1 MYITF
6 FKHGKNRIEINN
18 NVKDFNV
25 CIYGAGSLGNLTL
38 DFLNQF
44 KKDVNILCFFDDN
57 KNLHGQIIK
66 GIKINPINNVL
77 ENPNYKTSI
86 LYVSIKDLN
95 SEKIKEIDKIYTKY
109 FERVIYLSDEFGN
122 LKINSLHS
130 ETFNIDIN
138 KIIPTTD
145 YSKKLLGYK
154 DLFFN
159 KNILVTGC
167 AGSIGRELVM
177 QIISYNPRNLYLID
191 KNEHQLFE
199 LENYI
204 ELLNLNKKINI
215 NFHLINLENEK
226 LLETLNIKN
235 LDIVFHAAA
244 YKHVDMAEK
253 NSLSVINNNILS
265 TYNVCK
271 FSIENNVKNFVNV
284 STDKAVNPSSI
295 MGLSK
300 RVCELIISKYGINKN
315 YYSVRF
321 GNVINSSGSVLPL
334 FKRQIINN
342 QKITIRNLDDTRYFM
357 SIPEAISLILLSL
370 SLNKSRNIFIF
381 DMGKPIKI
389 FDLARRL
396 CEIYNKNLVEKKNNT
411 NDIEYVVTGLK
422 KGEKLHEELF
432 LSKQRLV
439 KTEINK
445 IFKINDD
452 LKNFNLEE
460 FMENFKKLMSKNSEK
475 ELKNLLFSII

>member
-1 MYITF
+1 M
-6 FKHGKNRIEINN
+6 
-18 NVKDFNV
+18 
-25 CIYGAGSLGNLTL
+25 
-38 DFLNQF
+38 
-44 KKDVNILCFFDDN
+44 
-57 KNLHGQIIK
+57 IK
-66 GIKINPINNVL
+66 FIQ
-77 ENPNYKTSI
+77 SI
-86 LYVSIKDLN
+86 L
-95 SEKIKEIDKIYTKY
+95 
-109 FERVIYLSDEFGN
+109 RRIYLSDELGN

-145 YSKKLLGYK
+145 YSKKLLSYK

-204 ELLNLNKKINI
+204 ELLNLNEKINI
-215 NFHLINLENEK
+215 NFHLINLENEI
-226 LLETLNIKN
+226 LLETLNITN

-300 RVCELIISKYGINKN
+300 RVCELIISKFGVNKN

-342 QKITIRNLDDTRYFM
+342 QKITIRNLDATRYFM

-381 DMGKPIKI
+381 IW
-389 FDLARRL
+389 
-396 CEIYNKNLVEKKNNT
+396 E
-411 NDIEYVVTGLK
+411 
-422 KGEKLHEELF
+422 
-432 LSKQRLV
+432 SQ
-439 KTEINK
+439 
-445 IFKINDD
+445 
-452 LKNFNLEE
+452 
-460 FMENFKKLMSKNSEK
+460 
-475 ELKNLLFSII
+475 